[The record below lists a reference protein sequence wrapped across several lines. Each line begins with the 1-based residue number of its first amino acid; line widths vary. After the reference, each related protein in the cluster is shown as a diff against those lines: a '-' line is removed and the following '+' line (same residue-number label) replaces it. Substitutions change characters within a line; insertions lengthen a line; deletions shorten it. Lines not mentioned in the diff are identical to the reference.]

1 MVYKILLPLILVLCG
16 FLSSN
21 ASVSLDFPSPDGKSK
36 EEVFREIQEFKMKY
50 LAQEIDLKEDQKKPF
65 FELYEEMNKKRMAA
79 MNNARSIEK
88 KVKKKKD
95 ATEADYQS
103 VTEAW
108 NKAREEDAAITRE
121 YDGKFSKFLSQKQI
135 YKLKTAE
142 ESFRKKMEEIHHK
155 KKKHGKYK

>member
-1 MVYKILLPLILVLCG
+1 MVNKILLPLILIICG
-16 FLSSN
+16 IVSAN
-21 ASVSLDFPSPDGKSK
+21 AAVSFDYPSPDGKSK
-36 EEVFREIQEFKMKY
+36 EEVFREIQEFKLKY
-50 LAQEIDLKEDQKKPF
+50 LAQEMDLKDDQKKPF
-65 FELYEEMNKKRMAA
+65 FDLYEEMSKKRMSA

-95 ATEADYQS
+95 ASEADYQA

-135 YKLKTAE
+135 YKLKSAE
-142 ESFRKKMEEIHHK
+142 DSFRKKMEEIHHK
-155 KKKHGKYK
+155 RKKHGKK